1 MRKLFFFSIV
11 ILFAL
16 TFFFIWYYEFRVFSF
31 GNFILL
37 VLGLLAALGIYD
49 SVQTKHAILRNFPV
63 MGHFRYLLES
73 ISPEIQQYFIESNTD
88 GRPFSRNLRALVYRR
103 SKGLNDTLPFGT
115 QKDIN
120 DEHYIALRHSIYAK
134 GPISDDLRVTV
145 GGPSCLQPYSSSIF
159 NISAMSFGSLSSAA
173 ISALNQGA
181 KKGNFYHNTGEGGIS
196 SYHLEGGDLCWQ
208 IGTGYFGCRNED
220 GGFDA
225 DKFKE
230 KAAIPNVKLIELKLS
245 QGAKPGHGG
254 VLPGI
259 KNTPEI
265 AEIRG
270 LLPGTTVLSPPAHK
284 AFSTPEQ
291 LVQFVALLRE
301 LSGGKPVG
309 FKLCIGR
316 TEEFTDICKAMIE
329 YDIYPD
335 FITVDGAEGGTGA
348 APLEFSDSVGLPL
361 EPALIF
367 VRVTLDRYKLRDK
380 IKIVASGKALSAF
393 SIVKFIALGAD
404 ICNSARGFM
413 FSLGCIQA
421 LRCNTNQCPTGVATQ
436 NPGLVKGLVV
446 REKSERVNNFHKHT
460 VHAVK
465 ELVGASGHSH
475 TSELTVQDLVKGD
488 EMVALANRY
497 FPDSIISH
505 LGLRE
510 PL

>member
-1 MRKLFFFSIV
+1 MRKFFFFAVIV
-11 ILFAL
+11 LFAL
-16 TFFFIWYYEFRVFSF
+16 TFFFMWYFEFRVFKV
-31 GNFILL
+31 GNFVLLILAFL
-37 VLGLLAALGIYD
+37 TGLGIYD
-49 SVQTKHAILRNFPV
+49 SFQKKHAILRNFPV
-63 MGHFRYLLES
+63 LGHFRYLLES

-103 SKGLNDTLPFGT
+103 SKGLNDTHPFGT

-134 GPISDDLRVTV
+134 GPISDDLRVMI
-145 GGPSCLQPYSSSIF
+145 GGPACQHPYSASVF

-173 ISALNQGA
+173 IKALNRGA

-196 SYHLEGGDLCWQ
+196 PYHLEGGDICWQ
-208 IGTGYFGCRNED
+208 IGTGYFGCRDEN
-220 GGFDA
+220 GGFDPE
-225 DKFKE
+225 KFRE
-230 KAAIPNVKLIELKLS
+230 KAAFPEVKMIEIKLS

-254 VLPGI
+254 VLPGV

-270 LLPGTTVLSPPAHK
+270 LMPGTTVLSPPAHK
-284 AFSTPEQ
+284 AFSNPAE
-291 LVQFVALLRE
+291 LIQFVGKLRE
-301 LSGGKPVG
+301 LSAGKPIG

-316 TEEFTDICKAMIE
+316 TEEFVDLCKAMVSLE
-329 YDIYPD
+329 IYPD

-367 VRVTLDRYKLRDK
+367 VRITLERFKVRDK
-380 IKIVASGKALSAF
+380 IRIIASGKALSAF
-393 SIVKFIALGAD
+393 SIVKFITLGAD

-421 LRCNTNQCPTGVATQ
+421 LRCNTNECPTGVATQ

-446 REKSERVNNFHKHT
+446 TDKSERVYNFHKNT

-475 TSELTVQDLVKGD
+475 TSELTIHDLVKGD
-488 EMVALANRY
+488 EMVDFANR
-497 FPDSIISH
+497 FLPDSVNTH
-505 LGLRE
+505 H
-510 PL
+510 